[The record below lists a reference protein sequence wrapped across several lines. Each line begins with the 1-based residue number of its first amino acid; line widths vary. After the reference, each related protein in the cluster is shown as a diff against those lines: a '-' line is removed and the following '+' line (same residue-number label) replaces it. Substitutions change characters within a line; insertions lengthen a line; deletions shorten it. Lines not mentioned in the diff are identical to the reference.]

1 MTLFVWQSCV
11 PGAKGVG
18 GHLQLMSSITSSIG
32 YDAGGLVGL
41 EVMTPDKIP
50 VDAGCRPVIKIIRP
64 RT

>member
-1 MTLFVWQSCV
+1 MTLFLLAKLC
-11 PGAKGVG
+11 PGGGGGG

-32 YDAGGLVGL
+32 YDDGGLVGL

>member
-1 MTLFVWQSCV
+1 M
-11 PGAKGVG
+11 
-18 GHLQLMSSITSSIG
+18 QLMSRITSSIG
-32 YDAGGLVGL
+32 YDDGGLVGL

>member
-1 MTLFVWQSCV
+1 MTLFLLAKLC
-11 PGAKGVG
+11 PGGGGG

-32 YDAGGLVGL
+32 YDDGGLVGL